1 MLKFYGILLIFL
13 SSINI
18 TMITTT
24 PTSPL
29 TTIEHINHYTRE
41 LIVVR
46 NQIAFYTEKLDSF
59 KEHRDTLQRWLIEA
73 MKFNNLKSWKTNDN
87 SFSLVSKL
95 DTRII
100 NEEETIKDIKSRK
113 LDWLVSEK
121 IDSMRFKQIAN
132 LLLKQTGEL
141 FFGTETVT
149 TEYLSIRSLTKDA
162 VTINPI

>member
-1 MLKFYGILLIFL
+1 MSTQI
-13 SSINI
+13 
-18 TMITTT
+18 

-41 LIVVR
+41 LIIAR
-46 NQIAFYTEKLDSF
+46 NQIAYFTQKLNEL

-73 MKFNNLKSWKTNDN
+73 MKYNSIKSWKTNDN
-87 SFSLVSKL
+87 SFSLVSKI

-100 NEEETIKDIKSRK
+100 DEEQAIKDIKARK
-113 LDWLVSEK
+113 LEGLVSEK
-121 IDSMRFKQIAN
+121 IDGVRFKQIAN
-132 LLLKQTGEL
+132 LLLKETWEL

-162 VTINPI
+162 ESVL